1 MAIICPKCKSQ
12 YDITLFEFGR
22 TLKCDCGYVINP
34 NKNQSEYKFVKV
46 YSSPKQGEIALIKS
60 LLDGN
65 KIPYYIKGE
74 NFGTLC
80 GPADGLST
88 MDIMIKED
96 YSEDAKKLLKDF
108 INPSTLP

>member
-34 NKNQSEYKFVKV
+34 NKNQSEYNFIKV
-46 YSSPKQGEIALIKS
+46 YATPKQGEIALIKS
-60 LLDGN
+60 ILN
-65 KIPYYIKGE
+65 SSKIPYYIKGE

-80 GPADGLST
+80 GSANGLSM
-88 MDIMIKED
+88 MDIMIRED
-96 YSEDAKKLLKDF
+96 YFEDVKELLKDF
-108 INPSTLP
+108 IKPK